1 MRYAELT
8 DDERARLRAAFACGF
23 SAGSGTA
30 PRHST
35 DPELDALMDAV
46 VDDYLVSLEW
56 EDAPLMRDNV
66 PGWLLS
72 LARGESR

>member
-1 MRYAELT
+1 MRYADLS
-8 DDERARLRAAFACGF
+8 DAERTRLRAAFACGF

-30 PRHST
+30 PRRPT
-35 DPELDALMDAV
+35 DPAMDALMAAV

-72 LARGESR
+72 LARGER